1 MKNGRDA
8 MKLYVFKRF
17 LQLFLVMLLASFI
30 TFGLSHLTPSD
41 PAEMMLTSH
50 DVIPTTELLE
60 KTREEMGLN
69 DPFIVQY
76 GNWLSNLVTGDLGYS
91 YSTRGPVTDVIG
103 QRVFMTVKLA
113 MVALFILVGCSL
125 TLGIL
130 SAMQKNN
137 WIDFTIRAFSLVGI
151 SIPSFWLGLLLIYFF
166 VVKLNWFKI
175 TDPTSLDSVILPAF
189 TLSIPLIGRYTRQI
203 RAAILDQYSQ
213 DFVIGA
219 RARGIKES
227 HILIRHVLPNAL
239 LGIITLL
246 GLSVAVLLG
255 GTVIVES
262 VFAWPGLGSMA
273 LEAITY
279 RDYPLLQAYV
289 IFMVFIYVII
299 NFMVDIITQALNPRV
314 EIRGEGKG

>member
-1 MKNGRDA
+1 MKY
-8 MKLYVFKRF
+8 YVFKRF
-17 LQLFLVMLLASFI
+17 LQLIIVMLLASII
-30 TFGLSHLTPSD
+30 TFGLTFLSPSD

-50 DVIPTTELLE
+50 DVIPTEETLE
-60 KTREEMGLN
+60 KIREEMGLK

-76 GNWLSNLVTGDLGYS
+76 GNWLSNLLTGDFGYS
-91 YSTRGPVTDVIG
+91 YSTRGPVTDVLG
-103 QRVFMTVKLA
+103 QRVYMTVKLA
-113 MVALFILVGCSL
+113 AVALFILIVVSL
-125 TLGIL
+125 TFGIV
-130 SAMQKNN
+130 SALKKNN
-137 WIDFTIRAFSLVGI
+137 WMDIIIRVVSLVSI
-151 SIPSFWLGLLLIYFF
+151 SVPSFWLGLLLIYFF

-175 TDPTSLDSVILPAF
+175 TDPTASASVILPAF

-203 RAAILDQYSQ
+203 RVAILEQYSA
-213 DFVIGA
+213 DYVIGA
-219 RARGIKES
+219 RARGVKES
-227 HILIRHVLPNAL
+227 KILFKHVLPNAL
-239 LGIITLL
+239 VGIITLL

-289 IFMVFIYVII
+289 IFMVFIYVTI
-299 NFMVDIITQALNPRV
+299 NFIVDIVTQALNPRV